1 MIIPSRLRKP
11 ALLTAV
17 VVSVVLVA
25 GAYLRFAPRR
35 VPHGQRALVHLDA
48 EKLRTL
54 RDDFNAAGGGTRL
67 LVLLS
72 PT

>member
-1 MIIPSRLRKP
+1 MTPPRGGRIVP
-11 ALLTAV
+11 LLIVVVAV
-17 VVSVVLVA
+17 VLAS
-25 GAYLRFAPRR
+25 GAYLLYAPRR
-35 VPHGQRALVHLDA
+35 VPEGQKGLVHLDSGS
-48 EKLRTL
+48 LGTL

>member
-1 MIIPSRLRKP
+1 MIPARLGKP

-17 VVSVVLVA
+17 VGSVVLVA
-25 GAYLRFAPRR
+25 GAYLLYAPRS
-35 VPHGQRALVHLDA
+35 VPEGQPALVRLDA
-48 EKLRTL
+48 GNFRTL

>member
-1 MIIPSRLRKP
+1 MIPARFWKP

-17 VVSVVLVA
+17 VGSLVLVA
-25 GAYLRFAPRR
+25 GAYLLYAPRS
-35 VPHGQRALVHLDA
+35 VPPGQRALVHLDA
-48 EKLRTL
+48 GNFRTL
-54 RDDFNAAGGGTRL
+54 RDDFNAAAGTRL

>member
-1 MIIPSRLRKP
+1 MVPARLWKP

-17 VVSVVLVA
+17 VASVVLVA
-25 GAYLRFAPRR
+25 GAYLLYAPRS
-35 VPHGQRALVHLDA
+35 VPIGQPALVRLDPGNFG
-48 EKLRTL
+48 TL
-54 RDDFNAAGGGTRL
+54 RDDFNAAAGTRL